1 MTAKQLSE
9 AWLSPASDE
18 GKSSPHS
25 LLQHEPTVVGRKG
38 LAMFK
43 YTKHYSTKSTPQSE
57 AVPGTNQVPNS
68 AGGFAWEL
76 DDWARLDRFLILGS
90 ERGTYYVGERKLTKD
105 NAACVARCIAADG
118 IRTIDRIVAISDSG
132 RAPKNDPAI
141 FSLAMAAKLGDEAT
155 RRAAYAALPKV
166 CRIGTHLMHFAEYAQ
181 GFGGWGRGMRRA
193 IGAWFNG
200 KPAAELAFQLAKYQS
215 RDGWSNRDLLRLA
228 HPRAASPSHD
238 RLFSWSVKGE
248 LPEGAKDDPA
258 LELIVAMEEL
268 RRMDDVL
275 AGARLIREKKLPRE
289 CVPTEWLKFPEVWEA
304 LLAAMPMTAMIR
316 NLATM
321 TRVGLLTQS
330 SHATNRV
337 IDQLRDPQRLLKA
350 RVHPIA
356 VLAALVTYKSGR
368 GVRGSGTWQPVAKI
382 VDALDAAFYA
392 SFGGVEPSG
401 KRMLLALDVSGSM
414 GCGIVAGV
422 PGLTPRIASAA
433 MSLVTAATERD
444 HAFVAFTAGTSGL
457 GGQFGGESG
466 ITTLSI
472 SPRQRLD
479 DVVATIGALAMGGTD
494 CALPM
499 VWAQKHRVDVDTFVI
514 YTDNETWAGSV
525 HPAQA
530 LRAYREARGIPA
542 KLVVVGMTSTG
553 FSLADP
559 DDAGMLDVV
568 GFDTSTPPVIADFAR
583 A

>member
-1 MTAKQLSE
+1 
-9 AWLSPASDE
+9 
-18 GKSSPHS
+18 
-25 LLQHEPTVVGRKG
+25 
-38 LAMFK
+38 MFK
-43 YTKHYSTKSTPQSE
+43 FTKHFSTKSTPQRE
-57 AVPGTNQVPNS
+57 PIPGSNQAPNS
-68 AGGFAWEL
+68 AGGYAWQL

-90 ERGTYYVGERKLTKD
+90 EGGTFYVAERELTQD

-118 IRTIDRIVAISDSG
+118 IRTIARIVDISVSG

-155 RRAAYAALPKV
+155 RKAAYAAMPKV

-193 IGAWFNG
+193 IGAWFNA
-200 KPAAELAFQLAKYQS
+200 KPASELAFQLAKYQS

-238 RLFSWSVKGE
+238 RLFAWAVKGE
-248 LPEGAKDDPA
+248 LAEAAKDDPA
-258 LELIVAMEEL
+258 LELLVAMEQL
-268 RRMDDVL
+268 KQTSDVL
-275 AGARLIREKKLPRE
+275 AGAKLIRDKKLPRE
-289 CVPTEWLKFPEVWEA
+289 CAPTEWLKCPEVWDA

-321 TRVGLLTQS
+321 TRVGLVTQTS
-330 SHATNRV
+330 PATNHV
-337 IDQLRDPQRLLKA
+337 VAQLRDQERLKKA

-356 VLAALVTYKSGR
+356 VLAALTTYKSGA
-368 GVRGSGTWQPVAKI
+368 GARGSGTWQPVAKI

-392 SFGGVEPSG
+392 SFGAVEASG

-414 GCGIVAGV
+414 TCGSVSGV
-422 PGLTPRIASAA
+422 VGLTPRVASAA

-444 HAFVAFTAGTSGL
+444 HAFVAFTAAASGHGGTW
-457 GGQFGGESG
+457 GGGVPG

-479 DVVATIGALAMGGTD
+479 DVVREIEKLPMGGTD

-499 VWAQKHRVDVDTFVI
+499 IWAEKHRVDVDTFVI

-530 LRAYREARGIPA
+530 LRSYRNARGIPA
-542 KLVVVGMTSTG
+542 KLVVVGMTSNG
-553 FSLADP
+553 FSVADP
-559 DDAGMLDVV
+559 NDAGMIDVV
-568 GFDTSTPPVIADFAR
+568 GFDASTPPVIADFAR